1 VVPIS
6 LGDSY
11 ATLAELRGRVGITDA
26 AFTTEDTRLTAALA
40 TASRGIE
47 NLCNRQF
54 NVAGSATARVFEP
67 WSDRLV
73 KVDDISTT
81 SGLVIKTDTGGDGT
95 YSTTLTSS
103 QYQLRPLNGV
113 VDGESGWPYYE
124 IEAIDHCWPTRW
136 DIAPVQVTANWGWSA
151 VPTPVKEGALILAE
165 EIYRLKEMPFGVGG
179 YGQFGIIRARA
190 NPMVLA
196 RIGPYIRDP
205 IMVG

>member
-1 VVPIS
+1 MA

-47 NLCNRQF
+47 KLCGRQF
-54 NVAGSATARVFEP
+54 NVASSATERLFYP
-67 WSDRLV
+67 DSDYCTD
-73 KVDDISTT
+73 VDDISTT
-81 SGLVIKTDTGGDGT
+81 TSLVIKTDAGNDGT
-95 YSTTLTSS
+95 YETTWTTAD
-103 QYQLRPLNGV
+103 YQLEPLNGV
-113 VDGESGWPYYE
+113 VDGESGWPYYRIRAVGSAWFPCVNATE
-124 IEAIDHCWPTRW
+124 R
-136 DIAPVQVTANWGWSA
+136 APLSVTAIWGWAA

-190 NPMVLA
+190 NPMVMA
-196 RIGPYIRDP
+196 RIGPYVRYP
-205 IMVG
+205 LMVA